1 MATTKV
7 RAYTLSAA
15 ARAIGCSPT
24 HVARLI
30 AEGVL
35 TESEAV
41 QGSGRYVTA
50 ETVERYAKQREEEAS
65 TNGN

>member
-30 AEGVL
+30 AEGLL

-41 QGSGRYVTA
+41 EGSGRYVTA
-50 ETVERYAKQREEEAS
+50 ASVEAYKRMRKEDK
-65 TNGN
+65 